1 MALQSQ
7 SPRSQGIRSV
17 STSGGRPVWPAVAG
31 IAGLFALVAVV
42 VYFWAKGGGPESA
55 DASGTG
61 TPLAAT
67 DSTSRTPGVQPAPL
81 TTNTT
86 PPVQPTVQPAALGTV
101 AGATTGAPVTT
112 MPDAATIAPQ
122 PSAVQP
128 VASASTP
135 IKDGLPA
142 ATSNPATTPTRG
154 VTPASAPAL
163 PASVLPADLRD
174 QVDAAGR
181 AMATG
186 GPDKL
191 LEART
196 LLNSVLMDD
205 RTPVSERRAIRG
217 QMQSINGMLIFSPTI
232 AQNDPLVDSYIVEEG
247 DNLTTITRKLSL
259 PVDNRFLLRINGIS
273 DPRRLRIGQK
283 LKTVRAPFH
292 VVVHK
297 DEYRLDLYMGP
308 PPSAGGRT
316 TADGADDTWTFIRSF
331 PVGLGESNGTPE
343 GVFVV
348 RPKSKLINP
357 RWVNPRTG
365 EVFEADNP
373 KNPIGE
379 HWIGLDGAD
388 ANTAKFVGYG
398 IHGTTE
404 PDSIGQS
411 RSMGCV
417 RLLADDV
424 AIVYEVLV
432 DRVSTVRIVK

>member
-17 STSGGRPVWPAVAG
+17 TTSGSRPVWPAVAG
-31 IAGLFALVAVV
+31 IAGLFAVVAVV
-42 VYFWAKGGGPESA
+42 VYFWAKGGGPENA

-61 TPLAAT
+61 TPMAAT
-67 DSTSRTPGVQPAPL
+67 DTTTRTPAPA
-81 TTNTT
+81 TT
-86 PPVQPTVQPAALGTV
+86 PVSPPTTA
-101 AGATTGAPVTT
+101 
-112 MPDAATIAPQ
+112 
-122 PSAVQP
+122 AVQP
-128 VASASTP
+128 GTPGMTAASAPPATATTPDIAATTAQPTGTQPVATASTP
-135 IKDGLPA
+135 IKDGTPLTGSA
-142 ATSNPATTPTRG
+142 GTTPG
-154 VTPASAPAL
+154 MTPASAPAL
-163 PASVLPADLRD
+163 PASVLAADLRD
-174 QVDAAGR
+174 KVDAAGR
-181 AMATG
+181 AMAAG

-196 LLNSVLMDD
+196 LLNAVLMDD

-343 GVFVV
+343 GTFVV

-417 RLLADDV
+417 RMLADDV